1 MGKVRKAPARAA
13 AASAATSSAPPV
25 GGAVRG
31 AARAA
36 ATMSAA
42 AAASAKA
49 YESPAAPMQR
59 RWMTLG
65 HSLQGVAS
73 MGGEQ
78 LRAPATATAAR
89 AVRADAPREV
99 WGNGVAGGRGGGGGG
114 GAAAPAGGL
123 PGAAAR
129 AATVAAASRGPSL
142 PRQGPSSG

>member
-1 MGKVRKAPARAA
+1 MPLDGMDRRSAR
-13 AASAATSSAPPV
+13 V
-25 GGAVRG
+25 GWEVPD
-31 AARAA
+31 
-36 ATMSAA
+36 
-42 AAASAKA
+42 A
-49 YESPAAPMQR
+49 YELVLCGSCGEAGEELLVHR
-59 RWMTLG
+59 
-65 HSLQGVAS
+65 
-73 MGGEQ
+73 GGGGQ

-142 PRQGPSSG
+142 PRQGPSTG